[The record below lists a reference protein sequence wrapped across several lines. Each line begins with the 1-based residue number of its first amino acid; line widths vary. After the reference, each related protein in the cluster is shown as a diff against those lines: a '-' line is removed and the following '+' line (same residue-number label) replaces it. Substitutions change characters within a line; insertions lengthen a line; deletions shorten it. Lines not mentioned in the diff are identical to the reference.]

1 MITLDA
7 AVWVYGC
14 CCAILATV
22 QMTFVSTT
30 GHTAGAFWD
39 VILLMNGATDVTQPG
54 TTEFLP
60 CGGQGLC
67 NLGTG
72 LCTCTGIGM

>member
-1 MITLDA
+1 
-7 AVWVYGC
+7 VF
-14 CCAILATV
+14 LAQV
-22 QMTFVSTT
+22 SFVSTT

-39 VILLMNGATDVTQPG
+39 VILLMDGTTGVTPPG
-54 TTEFLP
+54 TTEFIP

-72 LCTCTGIGM
+72 LCTCTGIGMYVKVVGLDAGFQRPRIA